1 MRHHVTDILR
11 TAGRGI
17 EFHKMTVR
25 HLRDYR
31 SNGGLP
37 AAGRSEKKDGRN
49 GIPLN
54 HTVKE
59 RILSY
64 CSFLAQYILQPL
76 RPHTVCQGRIR
87 N

>member
-11 TAGRGI
+11 AAGRGI
-17 EFHKMTVR
+17 EFHEMTVR

-49 GIPLN
+49 SIPLN
-54 HTVKE
+54 HAV
-59 RILSY
+59 
-64 CSFLAQYILQPL
+64 
-76 RPHTVCQGRIR
+76 
-87 N
+87 